1 MMVGMM
7 AVPAQRVDRGVVPA
21 VPSLGLGYLIVWLAF
36 SACATAAQ
44 WALHEGALL
53 SSTMAT

>member
-36 SACATAAQ
+36 SACATAA
-44 WALHEGALL
+44 
-53 SSTMAT
+53 